1 MAYHVIPLTR
11 PDRAKISHF
20 QNLFRF
26 IQYGCHSFSI
36 DTSSDPTK
44 FQDDWPSG
52 SRLIGAWSSDFA
64 FNVFVCQVE
73 PLVRSIFFGRKLI
86 LKVSIVPNQ
95 INGSISKSAVNLEKI
110 GRGQIF
116 GLSRVPLT
124 SRPDRAKIS
133 HFQNLFR
140 FIQYGCHSFS
150 IDTSSDPTKFQD
162 DWPSGSRLI
171 GAWSSDFAFNVFVCQ
186 VEPLVRSIFFGRKL
200 ILKVSIVPN
209 QFNGSISKSAVNL
222 EKIGRGQI
230 FGLSRDTPHLK
241 AR

>member
-1 MAYHVIPLTR
+1 MAYHVTPSTSG

-26 IQYGCHSFSI
+26 IQYGCRSFSI
-36 DTSSDPTK
+36 DASSDPTK

-52 SRLIGAWSSDFA
+52 SRLIGVWSSGFA

-86 LKVSIVPNQ
+86 LKVS
-95 INGSISKSAVNLEKI
+95 
-110 GRGQIF
+110 
-116 GLSRVPLT
+116 T
-124 SRPDRAKIS
+124 
-133 HFQNLFR
+133 
-140 FIQYGCHSFS
+140 
-150 IDTSSDPTKFQD
+150 
-162 DWPSGSRLI
+162 
-171 GAWSSDFAFNVFVCQ
+171 
-186 VEPLVRSIFFGRKL
+186 
-200 ILKVSIVPN
+200 VPN

-230 FGLSRDTPHLK
+230 FGLSRDPLHLR

>member
-1 MAYHVIPLTR
+1 MAYHVIPLISR

-36 DTSSDPTK
+36 DASSDPTK

-86 LKVSIVPNQ
+86 LKVSTVPNQ
-95 INGSISKSAVNLEKI
+95 FNGSISKSAVNLEEF
-110 GRGQIF
+110 GRGQILPF
-116 GLSRVPLT
+116 
-124 SRPDRAKIS
+124 RPDRAKIS

-140 FIQYGCHSFS
+140 FIQYGCHSFN
-150 IDTSSDPTKFQD
+150 IDASSDPTKFQD
-162 DWPSGSRLI
+162 DLLPDGQ
-171 GAWSSDFAFNVFVCQ
+171 SS
-186 VEPLVRSIFFGRKL
+186 
-200 ILKVSIVPN
+200 
-209 QFNGSISKSAVNL
+209 
-222 EKIGRGQI
+222 
-230 FGLSRDTPHLK
+230 
-241 AR
+241 

>member
-1 MAYHVIPLTR
+1 MAYHVIPLTSR

-36 DTSSDPTK
+36 DASSDPTK

-73 PLVRSIFFGRKLI
+73 PLVRSIVFGRKLI
-86 LKVSIVPNQ
+86 VKVS
-95 INGSISKSAVNLEKI
+95 
-110 GRGQIF
+110 
-116 GLSRVPLT
+116 T
-124 SRPDRAKIS
+124 
-133 HFQNLFR
+133 
-140 FIQYGCHSFS
+140 
-150 IDTSSDPTKFQD
+150 
-162 DWPSGSRLI
+162 
-171 GAWSSDFAFNVFVCQ
+171 
-186 VEPLVRSIFFGRKL
+186 
-200 ILKVSIVPN
+200 VPN

-222 EKIGRGQI
+222 DKNGRGQI
-230 FGLSRDTPHLK
+230 FGFTRDTPHLQ